1 MVCLF
6 EVISCSFF
14 QKGNIQ
20 SFCFVLSFGSC
31 GTSFVAVKNEDTI
44 RDVNCTFPL
53 EQSVG
58 TFTHLLSKNGIT
70 IEARYDSRW
79 GLDSVG
85 S

>member
-14 QKGNIQ
+14 QKGSIQ

-31 GTSFVAVKNEDTI
+31 GTSFVVVKNEDTI
-44 RDVNCTFPL
+44 RDVNCALLP
-53 EQSVG
+53 EQSVIP
-58 TFTHLLSKNGIT
+58 FTHLLSKNGIT
-70 IEARYDSRW
+70 IKARYDSMW